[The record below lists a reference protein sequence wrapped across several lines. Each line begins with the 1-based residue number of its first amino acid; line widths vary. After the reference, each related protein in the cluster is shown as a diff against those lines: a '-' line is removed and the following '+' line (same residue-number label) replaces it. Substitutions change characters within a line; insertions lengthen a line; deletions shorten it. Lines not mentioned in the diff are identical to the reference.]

1 MLVAVATASL
11 RTISVAPARKANV
24 PVAMTINHKPPAIL
38 ALKRGDACAIRSIIH
53 NLPAAPP
60 HERGKVEFSSFVR
73 LQAAI
78 YPGIRAL
85 NICMERLTR
94 TVMREFQNPAQIEG
108 LSSEIG
114 MRRTTADRAWAAASE
129 STSVSRPRNHAQDGR
144 ATSN

>member
-78 YPGIRAL
+78 YPGIRAQYMYGETYE
-85 NICMERLTR
+85 NRDAR
-94 TVMREFQNPAQIEG
+94 VPKPG
-108 LSSEIG
+108 
-114 MRRTTADRAWAAASE
+114 AD
-129 STSVSRPRNHAQDGR
+129 
-144 ATSN
+144 